1 MKSPNITI
9 ATFVGF
15 TNRGAEAL
23 LRSRVSSIKK
33 YIPGATFNVL
43 TIYRDSCQPID
54 DVVYIQTFGGQR
66 EKLRSLRH
74 LLSSAYNCFVWT
86 LEALRYRFV
95 GKTSHQVIKKL
106 ASSDLFI
113 SCDGDVLGEDY
124 GLFPYLWRLYYLSI
138 GFLLKKPVVIYAEG
152 VGPFHSGIAKLLSRW
167 FFNKCVYLSVRDEL
181 SYGYLKKLGINKKV
195 DVVSDSAFLLNSSND
210 PAPDYKQRG
219 EKLIGLAVSKLVTQ
233 YGFKYGNNTDSYRA
247 FLQLMSEVVDWMIT
261 NLDATVVLIPHVV
274 QIKRDDFE
282 TARDILDLVKN
293 KRSVEIV
300 NKSLNASQLKSVI
313 SNCDLIIASRMH
325 AAIAGLASFVPVVGI
340 AYSHKMYGVL
350 ANSGIDSVVDI
361 KNLDWNITTV
371 IGETLKNSPKIKKR
385 LGESIPEMM
394 KLAEIPAKRV
404 AEILQSRLSPF
415 LYGT

>member
-23 LRSRVSSIKK
+23 LRSRISTIKK
-33 YIPGATFNVL
+33 YVPSATFNVL
-43 TIYRDSCQPID
+43 TIYKDSCQPID

-66 EKLRSLRH
+66 EKLRSLRY
-74 LLSSAYNCFVWT
+74 LLVSAYNVFVWT
-86 LEALRYRFV
+86 LEAFRFRFV
-95 GKTSHQVIKKL
+95 GKTSHQVIKEL

-152 VGPFHSGIAKLLSRW
+152 VGPFYSEIAKLLSRW
-167 FFNKCVYLSVRDEL
+167 FFNKCVYLSVRDGL

-219 EKLIGLAVSKLVTQ
+219 KKLIGLAVSKLVTQ

-261 NLDATVVLIPHVV
+261 NLNATVVLIPHVV

-282 TARDILDLVKN
+282 TAQDILGLVKN

-300 NKSLNASQLKSVI
+300 NKDLNASQLKSVI

-325 AAIAGLASFVPVVGI
+325 AVIAGLASLIPVIGI
-340 AYSHKMYGVL
+340 AYSHKMHGVL
-350 ANSGIDSVVDI
+350 ANCGIDTVVDI
-361 KNLDWNITTV
+361 KHLDWNITAV
-371 IGETLKNSPKIKKR
+371 IDKTLNESSEIKRR
-385 LGESIPEMM
+385 LSKSIPETM

-404 AEILQSRLSPF
+404 SGILQSN
-415 LYGT
+415 